1 MKALSV
7 HHFLTEILGLFQAS
21 RGLNDI
27 SYWNKYWQQLCPL
40 AIFNRADLPTSQIE
54 EQSGEFGQVVQ
65 KIRTFYF
72 PDAQTEFFTSDCYIF
87 LIISSQAKNCDLLH
101 IFSPG
106 KFSFCNFTKRG
117 EITLEFVLAVRECY
131 QIYLK
136 K

>member
-40 AIFNRADLPTSQIE
+40 AIFNRGDLPTSQIEE
-54 EQSGEFGQVVQ
+54 EQSGEFGQVVE

-87 LIISSQAKNCDLLH
+87 LIISSRAKNCDC
-101 IFSPG
+101 FSPG
-106 KFSFCNFTKRG
+106 KFLFCNFASVAK
-117 EITLEFVLAVRECY
+117 
-131 QIYLK
+131 
-136 K
+136 